1 MIGLKEA
8 TLTVLAFELVQD
20 AEKTPEENLSKEEE
34 FKNRCQNW
42 QQRATDAG
50 ITCNCNLFRE
60 HDSLIAT
67 LLISKAQFKDLDEL
81 TLGKE
86 ILKFTGDIGQTVV
99 LFAQPEEGSDLKKL
113 AQDCSLGLGLDQD
126 AYLRPRELFGS
137 SIFEA
142 QTCGHFWF
150 WFDTNPST
158 KNEIQEKWHEI
169 RKLLLYRSKVL
180 YAYRQAKTA
189 SQRADELHL
198 ELIGVCQQ
206 VQEAVE
212 VKVGTSLEQRQQELE
227 TLKERL
233 KEISQIGFNIFEE
246 IRFLKYSQN
255 TIRVNSA
262 NYLHFYK
269 ELGSPVFLREFYQ
282 QSQRQL
288 LEQVTSDLNYITPS
302 YDLANQAIATIRGF
316 INIEQARCEQENQM
330 LEERRDEE
338 KAKRD
343 RELQDREKKRDKEK
357 AERDRELQDREKKRD
372 EEKAKRDR
380 KLQDTVEAISI
391 ALGAVAIIASFAGML
406 EKPLCIPLGQKCS
419 WLPHPFLRWVVSSMF
434 LGLLFYQLVLWFKT
448 WVGKVGEKKDNKK
461 HPSSVQ
467 TPPKR

>member
-126 AYLRPRELFGS
+126 AYLRPGELFGS

-198 ELIGVCQQ
+198 KLIGFCQQ
-206 VQEAVE
+206 VREAVEVE

-227 TLKERL
+227 ILKELL
-233 KEISQIGFNIFEE
+233 KEISRIGFDIFEKV
-246 IRFLKYSQN
+246 RFLRYSKN
-255 TIRVNSA
+255 SIRLNSA
-262 NYLHFYK
+262 NYLHFCK

-302 YDLANQAIATIRGF
+302 YDLANQAIATIRGY

-343 RELQDREKKRDKEK
+343 LELQDREKKRDKEK
-357 AERDRELQDREKKRD
+357 AE
-372 EEKAKRDR
+372 RDR

-448 WVGKVGEKKDNKK
+448 WVGKVGEKKDHKK

>member
-8 TLTVLAFELVQD
+8 TLTVLAFELFQD

-86 ILKFTGDIGQTVV
+86 ILRFTGDIGQTVM

-126 AYLRPRELFGS
+126 AYLRPGELFGS
-137 SIFEA
+137 SIFEEQA
-142 QTCGHFWF
+142 CGHFWF

-212 VKVGTSLEQRQQELE
+212 VKVVGTSLEQRQQELE

-316 INIEQARCEQENQM
+316 INIEQARCEQDNQM

-338 KAKRD
+338 KAK
-343 RELQDREKKRDKEK
+343 
-357 AERDRELQDREKKRD
+357 RDRELQDREKKRD

-419 WLPHPFLRWVVSSMF
+419 WIPHPFLRWVVSSMF
-434 LGLLFYQLVLWFKT
+434 LGWLFYQLVLWLKT
-448 WVGKVGEKKDNKK
+448 GRDYD
-461 HPSSVQ
+461 
-467 TPPKR
+467 